1 MQIIPQRFMPY
12 HAKNYGE
19 NNCGNDIYKYSLHI
33 CVYSM
38 TTLMRICEL
47 IRFSLPLSA
56 SAFHCIVIA
65 IASNVESSRVD
76 LGVLN

>member
-1 MQIIPQRFMPY
+1 MQILPQRFMSY
-12 HAKNYGE
+12 YAKNYGE
-19 NNCGNDIYKYSLHI
+19 NNCGEGI
-33 CVYSM
+33 

-47 IRFSLPLSA
+47 TLSSIVTLSFALSLTLFVGFS
-56 SAFHCIVIA
+56 FHCIVIA